1 MLRDITIGQY
11 FPTESLIHQL
21 DPRVKLLGTVWFV
34 ILLFSSGHFWG
45 MVACALL
52 LALIISL
59 SGVPFSYMLRGL
71 KPVMMI
77 IVFSALIN
85 LFFTPGEVVKDFGWA
100 TITQEGIYM
109 AIKMS
114 SRLALLILGSSLL
127 TFTTTPISLTDG
139 VEKLLQPF
147 KRLGLPAHE
156 LAMMMTIA
164 LRFIPTLLEETDKI
178 MKAQM
183 ARGAKLDTGNL
194 LERAKNLVPILVP
207 LFVGAF
213 RRADEL
219 AMAMEARC
227 YRGGENRT
235 RLKTLKFMGRDLWA
249 SAFMGVATIV
259 VVLSRWLP
267 AIVPLG
273 K

>member
-11 FPTESLIHQL
+11 FPTDSPVHHL
-21 DPRVKLLGTVWFV
+21 DPRIKLLGTIWFV
-34 ILLFSSGHFWG
+34 TLLFSASHFWG
-45 MVACALL
+45 MILCSLL
-52 LALIISL
+52 LMLMVSL
-59 SGVPFSYMLRGL
+59 SKVPFGYMLKGL
-71 KPVMMI
+71 RPVMLI
-77 IVFSALIN
+77 IVFSAVIN
-85 LFFTPGEVVKDFGWA
+85 LLFTEGTPVIDIGWVQ
-100 TITQEGIYM
+100 ITWEGVLM
-109 AIKMS
+109 AVKMS

-139 VEKLLQPF
+139 VERLLQPF

-183 ARGAKLDTGNL
+183 ARGARLDSGNL
-194 LERAKNLVPILVP
+194 IERSRNLVPILVP

-235 RLKTLKFMGRDLWA
+235 RLKTLEFTRRDLWA
-249 SAFMGVATIV
+249 IV
-259 VVLSRWLP
+259 FILISTLIILSSHRLP
-267 AIVPLG
+267 VPL
-273 K
+273 

>member
-11 FPTESLIHQL
+11 FPTDSPVHHL

-34 ILLFSSGHFWG
+34 TLLFTASHFWG
-45 MVACALL
+45 MILCAVLL
-52 LALIISL
+52 LALIKL
-59 SGVPFSYMLRGL
+59 SRVPFGYMLKGL
-71 KPVMMI
+71 KPVLLI
-77 IVFSALIN
+77 IIFSAFIN
-85 LFFTPGEVVKDFGWA
+85 LFFTEGTPLIDLGWA
-100 TITQEGIYM
+100 RITWEGGLM
-109 AIKMS
+109 AVKMTV
-114 SRLALLILGSSLL
+114 RLALLILGSSLL

-139 VEKLLQPF
+139 VERLLQPF

-183 ARGAKLDTGNL
+183 ARGARLDSGSL
-194 LERAKNLVPILVP
+194 IERARNLVPILVP

-235 RLKTLKFMGRDLWA
+235 RLKTLKFTRRDLWA
-249 SAFMGVATIV
+249 TLFILISTLIV
-259 VVLSRWLP
+259 ISSQWMP
-267 AIVPLG
+267 TPL
-273 K
+273 

>member
-11 FPTESLIHQL
+11 FPTESPVHLL
-21 DPRVKLLGTVWFV
+21 DPRLKLIGTIWFV
-34 ILLFSSGHFWG
+34 TLLFSASHFWG
-45 MVACALL
+45 MIFSTLL
-52 LALIISL
+52 LVIIVIL
-59 SGVPFSYMLRGL
+59 SKVPFGYMLRGL
-71 KPVMMI
+71 RPVMLI

-85 LFFTPGEVVKDFGWA
+85 LFFTAGVPVVNLGWVQ
-100 TITQEGIYM
+100 ISWEGILM
-109 AIKMS
+109 AVKMS
-114 SRLALLILGSSLL
+114 ARLALLILGSSLL
-127 TFTTTPISLTDG
+127 TFTTTPLSLTDG

-183 ARGAKLDTGNL
+183 ARGARLDSGNL
-194 LERAKNLVPILVP
+194 IERARNLVPILVP

-235 RLKTLKFMGRDLWA
+235 RLKTLKFTRRDLWA
-249 SAFMGVATIV
+249 TLFILVSTLIV
-259 VVLSRWLP
+259 ISSQWLP
-267 AIVPLG
+267 VPL
-273 K
+273 

>member
-11 FPTESLIHQL
+11 FPTDSPIHLL

-34 ILLFSSGHFWG
+34 SLLFLADHTWG
-45 MVACALL
+45 MVLSALL
-52 LALIISL
+52 LGLLVWL
-59 SGVPFSYMLRGL
+59 SRVPFSYMLRGL
-71 KPVMMI
+71 RPILFI
-77 IVFSALIN
+77 ILFSAGIN
-85 LFFTPGEVVKDFGWA
+85 LFFTEGHPVAQLAGLTV
-100 TITQEGIYM
+100 TREGIAM
-109 AIKMS
+109 AVRMS
-114 SRLALLILGSSLL
+114 ARLALLILGSSLL

-139 VEKLLQPF
+139 VERLLQPF

-194 LERAKNLVPILVP
+194 VERARNLVPILVP

-235 RLKTLKFMGRDLWA
+235 RLKTLKFTRRDLWA
-249 SAFMGVATIV
+249 ALFILGATLA
-259 VVLSRWLP
+259 VLGSSWLP
-267 AIVPLG
+267 TAL
-273 K
+273 

>member
-11 FPTESLIHQL
+11 FPTESPVHQL

-34 ILLFSSGHFWG
+34 TLLFSASHFWG
-45 MVACALL
+45 MILCTLL
-52 LALIISL
+52 LGVMVGL
-59 SGVPFSYMLRGL
+59 SRVPYSYMLRGL
-71 KPVMMI
+71 RPVLMI
-77 IVFSALIN
+77 ILFSAVIN
-85 LFFTPGEVVKDFGWA
+85 LFFTEGVPLIDWGWGR
-100 TITQEGIYM
+100 ITWEGVLM

-114 SRLALLILGSSLL
+114 ARLALLILGSSLL

-139 VEKLLQPF
+139 VERLLQPF

-183 ARGAKLDTGNL
+183 ARGARLDSGNL
-194 LERAKNLVPILVP
+194 IERAKNMVPILVP

-235 RLKTLKFMGRDLWA
+235 RLKTLKLTRSDLWA
-249 SAFMGVATIV
+249 TIFILISTLI
-259 VVLSRWLP
+259 VLSSQWLP
-267 AIVPLG
+267 TPL
-273 K
+273 

>member
-11 FPTESLIHQL
+11 FPTDSAVHHL
-21 DPRVKLLGTVWFV
+21 DPRVKLLGTIWFV
-34 ILLFSSGHFWG
+34 TLLFSASHFWG
-45 MVACALL
+45 MILCALL
-52 LALIISL
+52 LFVLVIL
-59 SGVPFSYMLRGL
+59 SRVPFGYMLRGL
-71 KPVMMI
+71 RPVLLI
-77 IVFSALIN
+77 IAFSAIIN
-85 LFFTPGEVVKDFGWA
+85 LFFTEGSVVMDLGWA
-100 TITQEGIYM
+100 RITWEGVLM
-109 AIKMS
+109 AVKMS
-114 SRLALLILGSSLL
+114 ARLALLILGSSLL

-139 VEKLLQPF
+139 VERLLQPF

-183 ARGAKLDTGNL
+183 ARGARLDSGNL
-194 LERAKNLVPILVP
+194 IERARNLVPILVP

-235 RLKTLKFMGRDLWA
+235 RLKTLKFTRSDLWA
-249 SAFMGVATIV
+249 TLFILMCTVI
-259 VVLSRWLP
+259 VLSSQWLP
-267 AIVPLG
+267 TPL
-273 K
+273 

>member
-11 FPTESLIHQL
+11 FPTASTVHLL
-21 DPRVKLLGTVWFV
+21 DPRVKLLGTIWFV
-34 ILLFSSGHFWG
+34 TILFSASHFWG
-45 MVACALL
+45 MILCALFLMLVVL
-52 LALIISL
+52 LSK
-59 SGVPFSYMLRGL
+59 VPFGYMLRGL
-71 KPVMMI
+71 RPVMLI
-77 IVFSALIN
+77 IVFSAVIN
-85 LFFTPGEVVKDFGWA
+85 LFFTDGTVLVDWGWVR
-100 TITQEGIYM
+100 ITWEGVLI
-109 AIKMS
+109 AVKMS
-114 SRLALLILGSSLL
+114 ARMALLILGSSLL

-139 VEKLLQPF
+139 VERLLQPF

-183 ARGAKLDTGNL
+183 ARGARLDSGNL
-194 LERAKNLVPILVP
+194 IERARNLVPILVP

-235 RLKTLKFMGRDLWA
+235 RLKTLKFTRRDLWA
-249 SAFMGVATIV
+249 TLFIMICTLVI
-259 VVLSRWLP
+259 LSSQWLP
-267 AIVPLG
+267 TPL
-273 K
+273 